1 MNPNAGVESI
11 GKFLSFEARKHSTHV
26 IDIKVKTPTLSPQP
40 TRREGWGTRLIFS
53 LTVSGF
59 PQ

>member
-1 MNPNAGVESI
+1 MNPNTGVESM
-11 GKFLSFEARKHSTHV
+11 GKFLSLETRKHSTHV
-26 IDIKVKTPTLSPQP
+26 IGIKVKIPTLSPLQ